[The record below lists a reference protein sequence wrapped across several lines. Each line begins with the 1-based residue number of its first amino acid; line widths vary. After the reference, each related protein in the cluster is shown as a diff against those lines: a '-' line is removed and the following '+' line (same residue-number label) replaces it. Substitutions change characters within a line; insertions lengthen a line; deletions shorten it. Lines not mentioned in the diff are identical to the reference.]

1 MNKAIII
8 IFLILRTIMTPFCNL
23 AGRGTKTVEIGKRAQ
38 LGFTGIYITVLDYKR
53 VYPSIEEK
61 DSEPKKYIA
70 FEVLLDGSKERSGG
84 DPAQHF
90 GCPVGEFNCHG
101 ERYNIYYMCGFFYVE
116 GEFNSKVYGI
126 MMNEDSVCL
135 FGKELP
141 ILGVGK
147 SKEKIDIAS
156 GLVIFELPENFE
168 INKFIYCY
176 HEHSDLTKMLFP
188 EAKVQIIFENPIK

>member
-8 IFLILRTIMTPFCNL
+8 IFLILRTIMNPFCNL

-70 FEVLLDGSKERSGG
+70 FEVLLDGSKERTGG
-84 DPAQHF
+84 DPPGHF
-90 GCPVGEFNCHG
+90 GNPVGCDSFEG
-101 ERYNIYYMCGFFYVE
+101 YEICGYLYVE
-116 GEFNSKVYGI
+116 GKGDSRRNVYG
-126 MMNEDSVCL
+126 DLDPPRVARL
-135 FGKELP
+135 FGNDHPP
-141 ILGVGK
+141 IIGMGK
-147 SKEKIDIAS
+147 LEGKAAS

-168 INKFIYCY
+168 INKFIYRY
-176 HEHSDLTKMLFP
+176 HEYSDLTKMLLP